1 MWDPALFV
9 AVLHRSLVQWVATGF
24 AFDNKFSEAGTVQK
38 LELVDW
44 KFSFKVASLVVI
56 ISSLQVFDMMIHEV
70 CRSGMAGIC
79 EDLRFF
85 YDCFAF

>member
-9 AVLHRSLVQWVATGF
+9 VVLHGILVQWVATGF
-24 AFDNKFSEAGTVQK
+24 AFDNKFSEAGTVQR

-56 ISSLQVFDMMIHEV
+56 ISSLQVFGMMIHEV
-70 CRSGMAGIC
+70 CRSGMPGI
-79 EDLRFF
+79 
-85 YDCFAF
+85 